1 MEEMKISHSGTFDLT
16 MIFYAR
22 KVYVSGLQIL
32 QGWDSGGRE
41 AVYRDGLRIG
51 HREPGKQV
59 PLTIQ

>member
-32 QGWDSGGRE
+32 QG
-41 AVYRDGLRIG
+41 
-51 HREPGKQV
+51 
-59 PLTIQ
+59 